1 VWDEW
6 NNLNVPH
13 IIIAIFAIGLV
24 GLVLE
29 QALVMLARAF
39 TYEDVKN

>member
-1 VWDEW
+1 M
-6 NNLNVPH
+6 
-13 IIIAIFAIGLV
+13 V
-24 GLVLE
+24 GLLLE